1 MVAFAAFSEQTIP
14 SSFRT
19 TTAAAGAIATVNSV
33 GNLGGFVGPYAV
45 GFIREYSGSF
55 TGGSMSVVA
64 CLLTA
69 AGLLMTLRKAGKDVP
84 EVVAVASVPLQER

>member
-1 MVAFAAFSEQTIP
+1 M
-14 SSFRT
+14 R
-19 TTAAAGAIATVNSV
+19 
-33 GNLGGFVGPYAV
+33 
-45 GFIREYSGSF
+45 FIREYSGSF
-55 TGGSMSVVA
+55 TGGSMCLVA